1 MVEQCDLNDEQ
12 KNAVKYFDGPMMVL
26 AGAGSGKTRMLVAK
40 ISHLLGVQNVG
51 PYKILALTFSNKAA
65 HEMRERVARLCG
77 INGHALAVTTFHSFC
92 ARLLRTE
99 FEFLGLSKNFSIY
112 DEDESKVIVKSILS
126 KYGISPKEISPYDV
140 LSYIDDL
147 KNKGVY
153 TGRENVEAL
162 GIDLDDPFLKYF
174 YEYEHEL
181 HRSNALDFGGLITS
195 VLCLLER
202 HPHILKRLRGRY
214 EFILVDEYQ
223 DTNKAQFELLR
234 LLADEHNKICVVG
247 DEDQSIY
254 SWRGAD
260 INNILDFEKHF
271 KNVKIVKLEQN
282 YRSSAHIINAASA
295 VIANNV
301 LRKGKQL
308 WTENSEGEKITIAEL
323 ETEKD
328 EANFVMKAIG
338 RLRVSDQE
346 KYNDF
351 AIFYRNNFQSRPFE
365 DVLRQNN
372 IPYRIV
378 GGIKFY
384 DRKEIKDVLGYLRL
398 IVNVQDSLALSRII
412 NVPTR
417 GIGATTL
424 RKLEDLASQ
433 LNISL
438 WAGIGKLLEGN
449 EDFGIRLTPKIR
461 LALKNFNSFLSECIY
476 LYDKNV
482 APKILFEKVIH
493 ESGYLDELRAMRD
506 YESAARIENIE
517 ELGRAIEEFQAANTG
532 ATLAD
537 FIESITLDTTQ
548 MKDSDNHLGEISL
561 MTVHGAKGLEFPFV
575 FVVGAEEGIFPSS
588 KSMEAGQNSIEEER
602 RLFYVAMTRAMKK
615 LHITFV
621 RGRFLWGQLKFNG
634 PSRFLFEIPKDSA
647 SWPNNKAKISSD
659 ELETRET
666 QGSFDDYDFSQKVD
680 HERYIINES
689 KTALKY
695 EGKFQK
701 GNRVIHSVYGKG
713 KVLET
718 EGFGAEEK
726 VLIIFPDGAKKKF
739 LVKFAPIMI
748 DQN

>member
-1 MVEQCDLNDEQ
+1 MVERCDLNSEQ
-12 KNAVKYFDGPMMVL
+12 KNAVEYFDGPMMVL

-40 ISHLLGVQNVG
+40 MAHLLDVQNVG

-65 HEMRERVARLCG
+65 HEMRERVSRQCG
-77 INGHALAVTTFHSFC
+77 INGHALAITTFHSFC
-92 ARLLRTE
+92 ARLLRSE
-99 FEFLGLSKNFSIY
+99 FEYFGLSKNFSIY
-112 DEDESKVIVKSILS
+112 DEDESKAIAKSILG
-126 KYGISPKEISPYDV
+126 KYGISPKEISPYDI

-153 TGRENVEAL
+153 TGRQNLEAL
-162 GIDLDDPFLKYF
+162 GIDVDDPFLKYF

-202 HPHILKRLRGRY
+202 HPHILKRLQSRY

-223 DTNKAQFELLR
+223 DTNKAQFELLK
-234 LLADEHNKICVVG
+234 LLASEHEKICVVG

-271 KNVKIVKLEQN
+271 TNVKVVKLEQN

-308 WTENSEGEKITIAEL
+308 WTENSEGEKITISEL

-328 EANFVMKAIG
+328 EANFVVKTIG
-338 RLRVSDQE
+338 KLRSAKQE

-372 IPYRIV
+372 LPYRIV

-398 IVNVQDSLALSRII
+398 IVNPQDSLALSRII

-438 WAGIGKLLEGN
+438 WGGIAKLLEGT
-449 EDFGIRLTPKIR
+449 EDFGIRLTPKIK
-461 LALKNFNSFLSECIY
+461 LSLKNFASFLSECIY
-476 LYDKNV
+476 LCEKNI
-482 APKILFEKVIH
+482 APKIIFEKVIH

-517 ELGRAIEEFQAANTG
+517 ELGRAIEEFQVANSG
-532 ATLAD
+532 AMLAD
-537 FIESITLDTTQ
+537 FIESVTLDTTQ
-548 MKDSDNHLGEISL
+548 TKDNDNQLGEISL

-575 FVVGAEEGIFPSS
+575 FVVGSEEGIFPSS
-588 KSMEAGQNSIEEER
+588 RSLEDGQNSVEEER
-602 RLFYVAMTRAMKK
+602 RLFYVAMTRAMKN
-615 LHITFV
+615 LYITFV

-634 PSRFLFEIPKDSA
+634 PSRFLFEIPKENTI
-647 SWPNNKAKISSD
+647 WVNNKTRISNEESD
-659 ELETRET
+659 AR
-666 QGSFDDYDFSQKVD
+666 GAFDNYDFSQTVD
-680 HERYIINES
+680 HERYLIKES
-689 KTALKY
+689 SPAPIQV
-695 EGKFQK
+695 GKFPK
-701 GNRVIHSVYGKG
+701 GSRIIHSVYGKG
-713 KVLET
+713 TVLDT

-726 VLIIFPDGAKKKF
+726 VVIIFPDGAKKRF
-739 LVKFAPIMI
+739 LVKFAPIMA
-748 DQN
+748 DQK